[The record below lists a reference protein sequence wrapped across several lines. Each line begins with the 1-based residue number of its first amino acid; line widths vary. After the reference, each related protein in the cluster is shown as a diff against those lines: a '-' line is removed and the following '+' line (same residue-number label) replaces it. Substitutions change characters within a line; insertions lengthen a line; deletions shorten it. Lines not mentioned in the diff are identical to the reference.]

1 MRIRLRTPLTALVL
15 GGTFAI
21 LLPHVGHAQAI
32 DDVAQSATAR
42 FLKAWAYVINMA
54 GFIGGGGMLLA
65 SVFGW
70 YMHQKNPNA
79 GRGLG
84 LVLAGF
90 VCGAL
95 LLSFPFLAKTAS
107 LSVFSGGVQATGDQ
121 KMMKFDQ

>member
-1 MRIRLRTPLTALVL
+1 MRTRLRTPLTALVL
-15 GGTFAI
+15 GGTLAI

-32 DDVAQSATAR
+32 DDITQQASQHV
-42 FLKAWAYVINMA
+42 LKAWSYLINMV
-54 GFIGGGGMLLA
+54 GFVGGGALLLA

-90 VCGAL
+90 VCAAL
-95 LLSFPFLAKTAS
+95 LLSFPFLARTTS